1 MDIAVS
7 VVVPAY
13 NTAAG
18 IVRGIDSLRAQSLPR
33 DRFEVIYV
41 DDGSTD
47 RTGEILDSELADE
60 PNFTVVHIPNSG
72 WPGRPRNIGVDHARG
87 EYVFFMDDDDRL
99 APEALERML
108 ATAERDRADI
118 VIGRVAGFGRNAPR
132 EVFQRP
138 MSNGSLRTHPVL
150 LSTLTVQ
157 KLFRRRFLL
166 DNGLR
171 FAEGRVRLEDH
182 MFMLRAYLATERV
195 SVVHDYTC
203 YHWIRN
209 QGFGN
214 ISFAPK
220 EPADFLGSVERI
232 FDIIDDGVEPGAFRD
247 RLIAHWYR
255 SKLLGL
261 FQGRKFLRQDLD
273 RVAEMQGIAA
283 DLVRRRVPDSAAR
296 RVNAI
301 TRLRGAVLLH
311 GDPAMLRAVAEFEAD
326 IAHRSRITGFRWSG
340 AELGVE
346 VESTVVR
353 SSTGRPLPFR
363 REGGAAYWD
372 LPDDLLAVPEIRA
385 AAEVSGELPRISLRA
400 FATRS
405 GDPAVV
411 RLPLDP
417 QHHQDPAGDG
427 RFHVRLT
434 GTVRVDTAGGNH
446 GRPLTGAWGFHTRVD
461 VGGAADNAHLAA
473 HTAEAEAGR
482 APAFV
487 HSDLGGRFLN
497 PYWNNEGR
505 LTLSDKGSW
514 RPLRRALRTGA
525 APAVTRTPGGLRL
538 EIPLAVQPA
547 DTAVP
552 LTVRCVR
559 EGRDPVTVVGRVAAP
574 ERRAEPPRAEGA
586 ELPMA
591 VLTATVPVPPGR
603 LGAWHIEVGDAG
615 RVTRLGPVLVWG
627 PRGWRIAADSG
638 LRPLAHGA
646 KRQARRLPAPVRG
659 LLRGARALVRG
670 GAGPADGSAGAAAGL
685 TGLGGSTGSGGSGSA
700 VPAPRT
706 HAERPEAADDA
717 APAPVAAP
725 EK

>member
-47 RTGEILDSELADE
+47 GTGDLLDSELAGE
-60 PNFTVVHIPNSG
+60 PNFTVVHIANSG
-72 WPGRPRNIGVDHARG
+72 WPGRPRNVGVDHARG

-108 ATAERDRADI
+108 RAAERDSADI
-118 VIGRVAGFGRNAPR
+118 VIGRVAGFGRTAPR
-132 EVFQRP
+132 EVFQQP
-138 MSNGSLRTHPVL
+138 MSNGSLRTHPIL

-220 EPADFLGSVERI
+220 EPADFLGSVERL
-232 FDIIDDGVEPGAFRD
+232 FDIIDDHVEPGAFRD

-261 FQGRKFLRQDLD
+261 FQGRKFLRQDHG
-273 RVAEMQGIAA
+273 RIAEMQEVAA
-283 DLVRRRVPDSAAR
+283 DLVRRRVPASAAR

-301 TRLRGAVLLH
+301 TRLRAAALLH
-311 GDPAMLRAVAEFEAD
+311 GDPGMLRAVAEFESD
-326 IAHRSRITGFRWSG
+326 IAHRTRITGFRWTG
-340 AELGVE
+340 PELGVD

-353 SSTGRPLPFR
+353 SSTGRPLEFL
-363 REGGAAYWD
+363 REGDRTYWD
-372 LPDDLLAVPEIRA
+372 LPADLLAVPEIKA
-385 AAEVSGELPRISLRA
+385 AAEVGRELPRISLRA

-405 GDPAVV
+405 GDPAVL
-411 RLPLDP
+411 RLPLEPQVHEDP
-417 QHHQDPAGDG
+417 SGDG

-434 GTVRVDTAGGNH
+434 GTVRVDTARANH
-446 GRPLTGAWGFHTRVD
+446 GRPFTGTWCFHTRID
-461 VGGAADNAHLAA
+461 VGGAAHNDPLAE
-473 HTAEAEAGR
+473 HTPEAEAVR

-487 HSDLGGRFLN
+487 HSDLGSRFLN
-497 PYWNNEGR
+497 PYWNNDGR
-505 LTLSDKGSW
+505 LALSDKGSW
-514 RPLRRALRTGA
+514 RPLRRALRTGV
-525 APAVTRTPGGLRL
+525 PATVTRTPGGLRL

-552 LTVRCVR
+552 LTLRCVR
-559 EGRDPVTVVGRVAAP
+559 EGRDPITVVGRVAAP
-574 ERRAEPPRAEGA
+574 ERRAEPPRAHGT

-591 VLTATVPVPPGR
+591 VLTATVPTPPAR
-603 LGAWHIEVGDAG
+603 LGTWRVEVGDAG
-615 RVTRLGPVLVWG
+615 RVTELGPVLAWG
-627 PRGWRIAADSG
+627 PWGWRLSSGPG
-638 LRPLAHGA
+638 LRSLARG
-646 KRQARRLPAPVRG
+646 ARRHARG
-659 LLRGARALVRG
+659 LLGGARARLRG
-670 GAGPADGSAGAAAGL
+670 GTRSAGGTSAAAAG
-685 TGLGGSTGSGGSGSA
+685 A
-700 VPAPRT
+700 VPPPRPRT
-706 HAERPEAADDA
+706 EGPAPAADT
-717 APAPVAAP
+717 APAPVASH
-725 EK
+725 ER